1 MIVGFLGRGRGAL
14 LLSNMVGDGR
24 LVGRRTKIVVVEKG
38 MTPFLD
44 GFVSNG
50 VADMHA
56 IARTCG

>member
-1 MIVGFLGRGRGAL
+1 
-14 LLSNMVGDGR
+14 MVGDGR